1 MATNIIIQIGLYL
14 LLLCLLTKPMGL
26 WINAVMTGE
35 KHLLSRIGEP
45 VERFFYKL
53 AGVDVNTEM
62 TWKHYT
68 IALMSFN
75 ILGVMVV
82 FLLQKLQLAL
92 PLNPQQ
98 LTNISTDSAFNT
110 AISFVTN
117 TNWQGYAGETTM
129 SYFSQMLALTV
140 QNFFSAATGIAV
152 AIALIRGFSRH
163 SSQTIGNFWVDVTRS
178 TLYLLLPLSLL
189 LAVSFMGQGVIQN
202 FDAYQNISTLNHGTQ
217 TLAMGPV
224 ASQEAIKMLGTNG
237 GGFFNANSAH
247 PFENP
252 TPLVNFLQ
260 MLAIFIIPA
269 GLCYAFGVM
278 VGDRRQGWAIFG
290 AMMLIFIAFLSVEVV
305 FEQQGNPLLTT
316 AGADQ
321 QLSAL
326 QAGGNMEG

>member
-1 MATNIIIQIGLYL
+1 MATNIMLQVGLYL

-26 WINAVMTGE
+26 WINTVMTGE

-75 ILGVMVV
+75 ILGVIVV

-98 LTNISTDSAFNT
+98 FANISTDSAFNT

-129 SYFSQMLALTV
+129 SYFSQMLGLAV

-152 AIALIRGFSRH
+152 VIALIRGFSRH
-163 SSQTIGNFWVDVTRS
+163 SSQTIGNFWVDITRS

-189 LAVSFMGQGVIQN
+189 LATLFMSQGVIQN
-202 FDAYQNISTLNHGTQ
+202 FDAYQNITHLIMARKPLQWVLSLRKKPSKCSVPTVVVFLMSTL
-217 TLAMGPV
+217 P
-224 ASQEAIKMLGTNG
+224 I
-237 GGFFNANSAH
+237 
-247 PFENP
+247 
-252 TPLVNFLQ
+252 
-260 MLAIFIIPA
+260 
-269 GLCYAFGVM
+269 
-278 VGDRRQGWAIFG
+278 
-290 AMMLIFIAFLSVEVV
+290 
-305 FEQQGNPLLTT
+305 LLKIRHH
-316 AGADQ
+316 
-321 QLSAL
+321 
-326 QAGGNMEG
+326 